1 MNGVNDMTET
11 MKSILKQIIDDYGL
25 NCKRI
30 SRNNLEKAGTKLQY
44 GTPHTIYYYSM
55 RNIGKCI
62 YMEYDE
68 YRKIAREVMVF
79 DI

>member
-1 MNGVNDMTET
+1 MTDT
-11 MKSILKQIIDDYGL
+11 MKKIIKIIIEDYNL

-30 SRNNLEKAGTKLQY
+30 IAKNLEAAGSKMSF
-44 GTPHTIYYYSM
+44 GNPHTIYYYKM

-68 YRKIAREVMVF
+68 YRELAREVSVF
-79 DI
+79 DLYNAE